1 MPMFS
6 RKLGKVLLFVVLCLV
21 GAGVYLSIWAE
32 KRASQILG
40 PTMMRESAD
49 GDIWIKANH
58 QLYRLGADGELL
70 RIIMPL
76 NLGLNDLT
84 DLLPLASGEF
94 LIGDK
99 TTNEIRRYSPDEE
112 LLHSFV
118 ARTIREGERQG
129 TFKFII
135 DSETGDYYV
144 VDTINHRI
152 LRFDKDGAHKG
163 EFGRKESAESNLHFP
178 NQIALGPD
186 QRLYIIDTNNH
197 RISIRDKNGT
207 HLISIPTTTSRNKI
221 ENIWPTYF
229 GFLPDDRL
237 AVINKGPD
245 LTGGELAVVSLN
257 EGIIQKIT
265 LPPGT
270 NPVDIVVRS
279 GDMLVTD
286 EAQMLVLRFS
296 HEGEFLDPFGNDTFK
311 KTLAKTYSEREQ
323 YRSIT
328 KKARIGL
335 FFLLFILL
343 GLLFIER
350 RRERKEIG
358 RGDPLHGHLNL
369 RVIPFEKIASA
380 KKWLFYGMAGAAVVG
395 CFLVPLLVF
404 MHLRASNRI
413 NLPILFAVVIAFPTL
428 FLSLFFILGRGIKR
442 GLFIEG
448 ELKKQNKALKNFGP
462 VLAKALM
469 PTEKIRMYSIA
480 KRLPCGAEPFLRGS
494 LTGIEMLF
502 LVITESRIL
511 LLNTDA
517 LLSRLRRIREIG
529 FDGISE
535 VKIGP
540 RTLQQKSISKLGGG
554 KQLTLV
560 PLGNRE
566 PIDLQFVWDRQ
577 AEEIKREIEERK
589 AVSRSSFTGIR
600 QLCKNCY
607 SPILISQF
615 VCPTCRK
622 PTASR
627 YDPALLSLIYPGLGQ
642 FSNDSILKG
651 VVFLISTTASLYL
664 LLLYLYT
671 SYHGTAEVDSRE
683 LIKLIM
689 YLLAFWI
696 GSVADAYY
704 ASKK

>member
-32 KRASQILG
+32 RQASQILG
-40 PTMMRESAD
+40 PALMRESAE
-49 GDIWIKANH
+49 GDIWIRANH
-58 QLYRLGADGELL
+58 KLYQLNADGEGL
-70 RIIMPL
+70 RVIDPVE
-76 NLGLNDLT
+76 LGLNDIT

-99 TTNEIRRYSPDEE
+99 GTNEIRRYSPEGKM
-112 LLHSFV
+112 LHSFV
-118 ARTIREGERQG
+118 ARTIQKGEHQG

-144 VDTINHRI
+144 VDTTNHRI
-152 LRFDKDGAHKG
+152 LRFDGDGVPKEG
-163 EFGRKESAESNLHFP
+163 FGRKGNAEDDLHFP
-178 NQIALGPD
+178 NQIALGAD
-186 QRLYIIDTNNH
+186 QLLYIVDTNNH
-197 RISIRDKNGT
+197 RISIRDKDGT
-207 HLISIPTTTSRNKI
+207 HKFSLPTTTSRNKI

-229 GFLPDDRL
+229 GFLPADRL
-237 AVINKGPD
+237 AVINKGPNM
-245 LTGGELAVVSLN
+245 TGGEIAIVSLN
-257 EGIIQKIT
+257 EGILKKIT

-279 GDMLVTD
+279 SDMLVTD
-286 EAQMLVLRFS
+286 ESQMLVLRFS
-296 HEGEFLDPFGNDTFK
+296 HEGELLDHFGKGTFK
-311 KTLAKTYSEREQ
+311 ETLSKAFSEREQ
-323 YRSIT
+323 FRSIT
-328 KKARIGL
+328 KNARTGL
-335 FFLLFILL
+335 LFLLFVLL
-343 GLLFIER
+343 GLLFVER
-350 RRERKEIG
+350 RREKRETG
-358 RGDPLHGHLNL
+358 QGDPLHGHLDL
-369 RVIPFEKIASA
+369 RVIPFEKISSA
-380 KKWLFYGMAGAAVVG
+380 KKWLFYGMAGASVIG
-395 CFLVPLLVF
+395 CFLVPVLVLLQ
-404 MHLRASNRI
+404 LRASNRV
-413 NLPILFAVVIAFPTL
+413 NLPILFAVVVAFPIL
-428 FLSLFFILGRGIKR
+428 FLSLFFILGRGIKH
-442 GLFIEG
+442 GILIEG
-448 ELKKQNKALKNFGP
+448 QLKKQDKALKNFGP

-469 PTEKIRMYSIA
+469 PTEKIRMYGIA
-480 KRLPCGAEPFLRGS
+480 NRLPSGAETFLRGG
-494 LTGIEMLF
+494 LAGIEILF
-502 LVITESRIL
+502 LVITESRVLFI
-511 LLNTDA
+511 NTDA
-517 LLSRLRRIREIG
+517 LLSRLQRIREIG

-540 RTLQQKSISKLGGG
+540 RTLQQKSISKLGSG

-627 YDPALLSLIYPGLGQ
+627 YNPALLSLLYPGLGQ

-651 VVFLISTTASLYL
+651 VVFLVATTLCFYL
-664 LLLYLYT
+664 TLLYLYT
-671 SYHGTAEVDSRE
+671 SYRGTAEVDSRE
-683 LIKLIM
+683 LTRLITF
-689 YLLAFWI
+689 LLAFWI